1 MSINRRFLATTAAAT
16 TETEETKSVTVSG
29 ALATSVD
36 WTDDLNDSSSALY
49 QSTAA
54 SAKSDLETLLASS
67 DDVQSATVTINGFEE
82 ASSSRKRRQAATSK
96 ATVNYSAECTVPE
109 SKSTDDISSS
119 VETAVQNADPTQ
131 FDSFDSSSFASFS
144 VTIEETTE
152 ATTQD
157 STTIVTNADTT
168 AKTIVDTTIVTTAEK
183 TTAEQSTAG
192 QGTTG
197 QTTIDTT
204 VETTVKTTAGQ
215 TTTKQVDATSQSV
228 TTTSND
234 ATTQGDLSTTD
245 LAPTTTASAD
255 PTTEAPTPGATTT
268 PTTTAGVTTEDTT
281 TADATTEAEATTQV
295 TTVGETKSVTVSGAL
310 ATNVDWNDDFNDS
323 SSTLYQSTATSAKS
337 DLESLLTSSDD
348 VQSATVTINGFE
360 EANSSRKRR
369 QATTSKATVNYS
381 AECTVP
387 ESKSTEDI
395 SSSVETAVQNADPAE
410 FSSFD
415 ASSFTSFSVDVE
427 EANEETTTATATQE
441 PDETSVSITT
451 PNAETTKATD
461 AGITT
466 AEQSTVAEITK
477 GLGAAT
483 TTVGP
488 TDGQTTIAETTKV
501 TEAAPT
507 TADQST
513 ARPTTEEP
521 SAQTTTVENPKTTLP
536 DALSETTTNNQPP
549 PTPRPTEPVTTE
561 GNDAITTA
569 QEVSADEAA
578 ALGELGDLSDSLG
591 AL

>member
-1 MSINRRFLATTAAAT
+1 M
-16 TETEETKSVTVSG
+16 SG

-36 WTDDLNDSSSALY
+36 WSEDLNDP
-49 QSTAA
+49 STATYQTA
-54 SAKSDLETLLASS
+54 EANAIADLETLLTSS

-82 ASSSRKRRQAATSK
+82 ASSSRKRRQATTSK
-96 ATVNYSAECTVPE
+96 ATVNYSAECTVLE

-119 VETAVQNADPTQ
+119 VETAVQNADPDN
-131 FDSFDSSSFASFS
+131 FSSFDSSSFASFS
-144 VTIEETTE
+144 VEVEETTE
-152 ATTQD
+152 ATTKD
-157 STTIVTNADTT
+157 STTLGTDADTT
-168 AKTIVDTTIVTTAEK
+168 VKTTVDTTVVTTAGQ
-183 TTAEQSTAG
+183 TTAEQT
-192 QGTTG
+192 TTG
-197 QTTIDTT
+197 QTTVDTT

-228 TTTSND
+228 ATTSND
-234 ATTQGDLSTTD
+234 ATTQGDLTATD
-245 LAPTTTASAD
+245 SAPTTTASAD
-255 PTTEAPTPGATTT
+255 PTTEAPTPEATTT

-281 TADATTEAEATTQV
+281 TADATTADATTEAEATTQV
-295 TTVGETKSVTVSGAL
+295 TTVGETKTVTVSGAL
-310 ATNVDWNDDFNDS
+310 ATNVDWNDDLNDS
-323 SSTLYQSTATSAKS
+323 SSTLYQSTAASAKS

-369 QATTSKATVNYS
+369 QATASKATVNYS

-395 SSSVETAVQNADPAE
+395 SSSLETAVQNADPAE

-415 ASSFTSFSVDVE
+415 ASSFASFSVDVE
-427 EANEETTTATATQE
+427 EANEETTTASATQE
-441 PDETSVSITT
+441 PDKTTVAITT

-466 AEQSTVAEITK
+466 AEQSTVAETTK
-477 GLGAAT
+477 GLEAAT

-488 TDGQTTIAETTKV
+488 TDGQTTIAEITKV
-501 TEAAPT
+501 TEAAPI

-521 SAQTTTVENPKTTLP
+521 SAQTTTVGNPKTTLP
-536 DALSETTTNNQPP
+536 DAPSETTTNNQPP